1 MEHTFWIWYPGDF
14 ELYHAMKQNFSRVER
29 GFGWPAF
36 WKSEGFR
43 NRVAFRRTYEL
54 KQETSFTVFSNA
66 IGHVLVTWENGE
78 KKYPFGKKITVGPGK
93 VKVSIHAG
101 CVEAFPCA
109 YVQGEVIHSDKTWM
123 AEDYSQPLV
132 PVGVCKYFTK
142 PEQKPTVWEYTEK
155 ECKPVKISEINGGV
169 LAEFET
175 ELTAAVYVKDKR
187 KAALEK
193 EKQKVVKNIENCYE
207 GNAEE
212 ISDAGKCRRESGSGD
227 NCDVL
232 EVFCGE
238 SEDEALDL
246 EHCYYSW
253 QPDPVTNRCPCC
265 AVRFA
270 FIPNCK
276 AEDVEITAFYQYVD
290 FPKRASFKCSD
301 KKLNKIWEV
310 AEHTFRLCSGIFF
323 LDGVKRDKWIWSGD
337 AYQSFF
343 VNQYLLADPDID
355 QRTLLALRGNDPM
368 TRHINTIMDY
378 SLFWILGVLYHYE
391 AYGDLEFVRQVYPK
405 MCSLMEFCEGQLDEN
420 GFLVGREND
429 WIYIDWADMD
439 KTGAL
444 CAEQM
449 LFAACWQTMAQVS
462 AALGEENPE
471 YMEKYEKLIGQIRK
485 FYWDQE
491 KGAFIDSFESGKRNV
506 TRHANI
512 FAILFHI
519 ATQEEQEKILANVI
533 KNDEIP
539 AITTPYFNFF
549 ELDMLCQTGELELV
563 FNKIRDYWGGM
574 LDRGAVT
581 FWEEFDPEAPV
592 ETQYDM
598 YGDRFGKSLCHA
610 WAASPIYF
618 LAKYFAGLDLVN
630 KDGVTYILKPQMQYF
645 TELDCTLPVGNN
657 GVVRLVWD
665 GEILEITPN
674 ADGGILELG
683 EQKLSLVRGET
694 RRVKI

>member
-54 KQETSFTVFSNA
+54 EQETSFTVFSNA
-66 IGHVLVTWENGE
+66 IGHVLVTRENGE
-78 KKYPFGKKITVGPGK
+78 KKYPFGKKITVAPGK
-93 VKVSIHAG
+93 VRISIHAG

-109 YVQGEVIHSDKTWM
+109 YVQGEVIHSDKTWK

-142 PEQKPTVWEYTEK
+142 PGQNPTVWEYTEK

-175 ELTAAVYVKDKR
+175 ELTAAVYVKSKR
-187 KAALEK
+187 S
-193 EKQKVVKNIENCYE
+193 NCVDSTSE
-207 GNAEE
+207 DE
-212 ISDAGKCRRESGSGD
+212 D
-227 NCDVL
+227 L

-253 QPDPVTNRCPCC
+253 QPNPVTNRCPCC

-290 FPKRASFKCSD
+290 FPKRASFKCND
-301 KKLNKIWEV
+301 EKLNKIWEV

-439 KTGAL
+439 KDGPL

-449 LFAACWQTMAQVS
+449 LYAACFRVMAEISEQLGKDGS
-462 AALGEENPE
+462 A
-471 YMEKYEKLIGQIRK
+471 YRQDYEKLTASIEK
-485 FYWDQE
+485 FFWDEE
-491 KGAFIDSFESGKRNV
+491 KGAYIDSFTSGKRNV

-512 FAILFHI
+512 FAILFDI
-519 ATQEEQEKILANVI
+519 ADKQKQEKILKNVLE
-533 KNDEIP
+533 NDEIP

-549 ELDMLCQTGELELV
+549 ELDVLCQMGKLTEVLD
-563 FNKIRDYWGGM
+563 KIRSYWGGM
-574 LDRGAVT
+574 LDLGAVT
-581 FWEEFDPEAPV
+581 FWEEYDPSVPKE
-592 ETQYDM
+592 EQYDM
-598 YGDRFGKSLCHA
+598 YGDHFGKSLCHA

-630 KDGVTYILKPQMQYF
+630 KDGVTYVLKPQMQYF
-645 TELDCTLPVGNN
+645 TDLDCTLPVGSD
-657 GVVRLVWD
+657 GTVRLAWD
-665 GEILEITPN
+665 GECLEVI
-674 ADGGILELG
+674 ADAEGGVLELG
-683 EQKLSLVRGET
+683 EEKISLVRGET

>member
-54 KQETSFTVFSNA
+54 EQETSFTVFSNA
-66 IGHVLVTWENGE
+66 IGHVLVSWENGE
-78 KKYPFGKKITVGPGK
+78 KKYPFGKKITAGPGK

-109 YVQGEVIHSDKTWM
+109 YVKGEVIHSDKTWM

-142 PEQKPTVWEYTEK
+142 EGQNPAVWEYTEK

-187 KAALEK
+187 KTALEK
-193 EKQKVVKNIENCYE
+193 EKRKVVKNIENCYE

-212 ISDAGKCRRESGSGD
+212 ISDAGNCRRESGSGD

-253 QPDPVTNRCPCC
+253 LPDPVTNRCPCC

-276 AEDVEITAFYQYVD
+276 AEDVEITSFYQYVD
-290 FPKRASFKCSD
+290 FPKRASFKCND
-301 KKLNKIWEV
+301 QKLNKIWEV

-378 SLFWILGVLYHYE
+378 SL
-391 AYGDLEFVRQVYPK
+391 
-405 MCSLMEFCEGQLDEN
+405 
-420 GFLVGREND
+420 
-429 WIYIDWADMD
+429 
-439 KTGAL
+439 

-449 LFAACWQTMAQVS
+449 LFAACWQTMAKVS

-471 YMEKYEKLIGQIRK
+471 YMEKYEKLIGQIHK

-519 ATQEEQEKILANVI
+519 ATADEQEKILENVI

-563 FNKIRDYWGGM
+563 FNKIRNYWGGM

-581 FWEEFDPEAPV
+581 FWEQFDPEAPV
-592 ETQYDM
+592 EEQYDM

-618 LAKYFAGLDLVN
+618 LAKYFMGL
-630 KDGVTYILKPQMQYF
+630 KFTGVGGKEFVVEPH
-645 TELDCTLPVGNN
+645 TEFFDSFDCTLPVSDGQ
-657 GVVRLVWD
+657 VHIVWD
-665 GEILEITPN
+665 GK
-674 ADGGILELG
+674 EL
-683 EQKLSLVRGET
+683 KMET
-694 RRVKI
+694 DAEAAC